1 MTRRIAVVLFNLGG
15 PDGPDAVQPFL
26 QNLFSDPAIITA
38 PAPVRFVLSRV
49 ISRTRAPNVIGNY
62 AMMDAGGGSPL
73 LPETE
78 KQAEALNAALSK
90 LWPGDTVRCFIAM
103 RYWHPFT
110 HEAVAEVKN
119 WGATDVVL
127 LPLYPQYSTTTTGSS
142 LAAWE
147 KAGGPKARTICCYPF
162 AEEFIEAHVSRIL
175 DAHVKAGSPQ
185 EVTLLLSAHGLP
197 ERVIKAGDPYQWQCE
212 MLAEMLAGRLPQH
225 WEIMTCYQS
234 RVGPLKWIGPSTE
247 TEIEKA
253 ASAKRHILIAPTAF
267 VSEHIE
273 TLVELGEEY
282 RLVAEKHGAASY
294 TRVEALGIHE
304 GFITALADQ
313 VRAALDQQPG
323 SIRSCAGSRLCP
335 PSWKACPMK
344 QHGARHA

>member
-1 MTRRIAVVLFNLGG
+1 MARKIAVVLFNLGG

-38 PAPVRFVLSRV
+38 PAPVRFFLSRF
-49 ISRTRAPNVIGNY
+49 ISRTRAPNVKKNY

-78 KQAEALNAALSK
+78 KQAAALTQALAK
-90 LWPGDTVRCFIAM
+90 RAPEDEVRCFIAM

-110 HEAVAEVKN
+110 HAAAKDVKD
-119 WGATDVVL
+119 WGATDIVL

-142 LAAWE
+142 IVAWE
-147 KAGGPKARTICCYPF
+147 KAGGQVARTICCYPF
-162 AEEFIEAHVSRIL
+162 AEDFIDAHVSRIM
-175 DAHVKAGSPQ
+175 DAHARAGAP
-185 EVTLLLSAHGLP
+185 EDVTLLLSAHGLP
-197 ERVIKAGDPYQWQCE
+197 ERVVKAGDPYQWQCE
-212 MLAEMLAGRLPQH
+212 MLAEMLAGRLPAH
-225 WEIMTCYQS
+225 WEITPCYQS

-247 TEIEKA
+247 SKIEKA
-253 ASAKRHILIAPTAF
+253 AEAKRHILIAPTAF

-294 TRVEALGIHE
+294 TRVEALGIHD

-313 VRAALDQQPG
+313 VTAALAEKPG

-344 QHGARHA
+344 QHGAAHA